1 MGAESDSA
9 LITLSHKEAAVTQRS
24 IFVSTFIVLA
34 VAGLVLLVLK
44 SLIYV
49 LGALAMIVVVS
60 FLVEYVCRLADE
72 DTDQA
77 NLERLE
83 CITDKLQKEIL
94 GLTDP
99 TDEQLRCVVRR
110 HVRTALFE

>member
-1 MGAESDSA
+1 M
-9 LITLSHKEAAVTQRS
+9 TQRS
-24 IFVSTFIVLA
+24 LFVSTFIVFAL
-34 VAGLVLLVLK
+34 AGLVLLVLK

-49 LGALAMIVVVS
+49 LGALAMIVAVS
-60 FLVEYVCRLADE
+60 FLVEYICRLADE
-72 DTDQA
+72 DIDQA

-83 CITDKLQKEIL
+83 CITDKLQKEL
-94 GLTDP
+94 SGLADP